1 MMNIEEFVFGSIQI
15 DGMQYA
21 HDIVV
26 DRGKVSK
33 RRKKA
38 SKSLRG
44 SYGHTPLSLA
54 EDIPWKCRR
63 LVVGT
68 GISGA
73 MPVVPELHI
82 EAKKRKIELVVLPTP
97 EAINLLQQNADG
109 TNAILHVTC

>member
-1 MMNIEEFVFGSIQI
+1 MKIEKFAFGSIEI
-15 DGMQYA
+15 DGMQYE

-26 DRGKVSK
+26 DRGKISK

-38 SKSLRG
+38 SKKLRS
-44 SYGHTPLSLA
+44 SYGHTPLSLE

-68 GISGA
+68 GASGA
-73 MPVVPELHI
+73 MPVVPELRM
-82 EAKKRKIELVVLPTP
+82 EAKKRNIELVVLPTH

>member
-1 MMNIEEFVFGSIQI
+1 MNIEEFVFGSIQV

-26 DRGKVSK
+26 DRGKISK

-38 SKSLRG
+38 SKCLRG

-73 MPVVPELHI
+73 MPVVPELHK
-82 EAKKRKIELVVLPTP
+82 EAKKRKIELVVLPTQ
-97 EAINLLQQNADG
+97 EAIAVLRENPVD
-109 TNAILHVTC
+109 TNAVLHVTC